1 MMVLCCTCV
10 SGLGMETVLTVVF
23 ALAPPE
29 MASYAMVPT
38 TGKWSREMDREEMA
52 MVGRSAS
59 EISTSIFF
67 IFLSAEHKLSCCF
80 RTIGIYCIS
89 LLNFVERYIS
99 MAA

>member
-59 EISTSIFF
+59 EISTSIFLFFFQQNTSSLVVSEHSVF
-67 IFLSAEHKLSCCF
+67 IV
-80 RTIGIYCIS
+80 YP
-89 LLNFVERYIS
+89 Y
-99 MAA
+99 